1 MTPAAIILAAGVG
14 KRFGAEMHDRPKALL
29 EVDGESLIGRLV
41 AQLRQGGVER
51 IVVVVGHRGELI
63 EQALAGTPGVTF
75 LHNPEYRRGAIV
87 SLWTARAYLDGPA
100 LVMDADVY
108 LPFAMLDRLLRSA
121 HESCFLLDGRAVA
134 SGEEQMLHVKH
145 GRVTDIARKPRGEY
159 DLLGESVGFLKLSG
173 EAARVLRELLEQRVA
188 AGVKDIEHE
197 EVYPE
202 LLSRVVA
209 GYERVDDL
217 DWTEID
223 FPEDL
228 ERARELARTQRP
240 TGSVGGESAGH

>member
-1 MTPAAIILAAGVG
+1 MSPTAIILAAGVG
-14 KRFGAEMHDRPKALL
+14 KRFGAEMNDRPKALL
-29 EVDGESLIGRLV
+29 EVGGETLIGRLV
-41 AQLRQGGVER
+41 TQLRRGGVER
-51 IVVVVGHRGELI
+51 VVIVVGHRGELI
-63 EQALAGTPGVTF
+63 EEALAGTAGITF

-87 SLWTARAYLDGPA
+87 SLWTAREFLGGPA

-108 LPFAMLDRLLRSA
+108 LPFAMLERLLRST
-121 HESCFLLDGRAVA
+121 HDSCFLLDGRAVA
-134 SGEEQMLHVKH
+134 SGEEQMLHVKQ
-145 GRVTDIARKPRGEY
+145 GRVTDIARNPRGEY
-159 DLLGESVGFLKLSG
+159 DLLGESVGFLKLSTQ
-173 EAARVLRELLEQRVA
+173 AAAVLRELLDARVA

-223 FPEDL
+223 FPDDL
-228 ERARELARTQRP
+228 ERARELARGQND
-240 TGSVGGESAGH
+240 